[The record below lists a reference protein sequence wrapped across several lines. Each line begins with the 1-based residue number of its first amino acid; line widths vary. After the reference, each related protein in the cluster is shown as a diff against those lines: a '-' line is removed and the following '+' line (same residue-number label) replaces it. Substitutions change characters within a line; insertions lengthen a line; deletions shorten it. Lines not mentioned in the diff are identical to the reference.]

1 MEEGHAPGEQSGAQ
15 GKQKGRTRS
24 GRRNKSTTPNVNLTG
39 LQKETEDEGT
49 RAHVG
54 EQRAGGE
61 ERKHMR
67 EGGGGERGAQ
77 RNAKSIDKKQKEK
90 QIDKTQG
97 KLQWIVAQRLL
108 SALTIPGFR

>member
-1 MEEGHAPGEQSGAQ
+1 MLESNGW
-15 GKQKGRTRS
+15 
-24 GRRNKSTTPNVNLTG
+24 
-39 LQKETEDEGT
+39 
-49 RAHVG
+49 
-54 EQRAGGE
+54 GGE